1 MKRQLT
7 TTVLGL
13 ATIALSGTV
22 SAQQDRLDVDLPDG
36 EAKPLI
42 EGACIACHRLSFIT
56 NSVGNS
62 QEDWDKVLSTM
73 LALPDEQ
80 MDTITSY
87 LAEHFPKKEDSHPRR
102 HRRSSRRGDHRVALT
117 DTWLAAA

>member
-13 ATIALSGTV
+13 ASMALSGAAW
-22 SAQQDRLDVDLPDG
+22 AQQDRLDIDLPDG
-36 EAKPLI
+36 DAKPLI

-62 QEDWDKVLSTM
+62 QDDWDKVLSTM
-73 LALPDEQ
+73 IALPDEQ
-80 MDTITSY
+80 MNTITS
-87 LAEHFPKKEDSHPRR
+87 
-102 HRRSSRRGDHRVALT
+102 
-117 DTWLAAA
+117 